1 MADPRPWVYGTDG
14 PDIIAS
20 AGRNAHFSG
29 EGGDDVLYAG
39 TADDLVRPLDGSR
52 PFPDP
57 YLSRAFTATAG
68 TLAGAAGDD
77 TLYGTGGPDMLYGG
91 DGNDLLIG
99 GEVGSHQAG
108 DYLNG
113 GPGAD
118 VFRWRPLSADKPI
131 TDTHGDQV
139 ADFEV
144 GVDKLDLSAYQNPHY
159 PGAVW
164 AGTQAPPQGT
174 QLTVGWYVD
183 DAGATVVRYEAPYST
198 YAGPFPSQVPYGR
211 MEGQFKVH
219 IINGG
224 TLSASDFIL
233 GGPVNIL
240 PPPAPVTP
248 PPPDPHF
255 VDRQPSTSAAPVEA
269 ASSPAAKV
277 TQPPAAQYAFASEH
291 QAQAARLYN
300 AAMDRRPDAE
310 GLAFWTNSLDQGH
323 SLDTLARGFMAS
335 PEWQARY
342 GVPDNKAFVEL
353 LYKNV
358 LDRPGEAEGVAF
370 WTANLDAG
378 RAERAGTVVGF
389 SESAENVWRVSADN
403 VFG

>member
-1 MADPRPWVYGTDG
+1 MADPRPWVYGTDR

-29 EGGDDVLYAG
+29 EGGDDILYGG
-39 TADDLVRPLDGSR
+39 TADDLVWPLDGSR

-57 YLSRAFTATAG
+57 YLSRAFAATAG
-68 TLAGAAGDD
+68 TLAGAAGND
-77 TLYGTGGPDMLYGG
+77 TLYGAGGPDILYGG

-99 GEVGSHQAG
+99 GEGG
-108 DYLNG
+108 DLLNG

-131 TDTHGDQV
+131 ADTFNDHV
-139 ADFEV
+139 ADFET
-144 GVDKLDLSAYQNPHY
+144 GTDKLDLSAYQNPHF
-159 PGAVW
+159 PGAAW
-164 AGTQAPPQGT
+164 AGTHPLQQGT
-174 QLTVGWYVD
+174 QLTLGWYVD
-183 DAGATVVRYEAPYST
+183 DAGDTVVRYNAPYT
-198 YAGPFPSQVPYGR
+198 NYAGPFPTQVPAYAMAG
-211 MEGQFKVH
+211 ELKVH
-219 IINGG
+219 VVNGG

-233 GGPVNIL
+233 GGTVSTL
-240 PPPAPVTP
+240 PPPEPVTP
-248 PPPDPHF
+248 SAPEPKWQ
-255 VDRQPSTSAAPVEA
+255 DRQPSASAEPQPAPAAAAEAAPA
-269 ASSPAAKV
+269 TPH
-277 TQPPAAQYAFASEH
+277 AFASGH

-300 AAMDRRPDAE
+300 AALDRRPDAD
-310 GLAFWTNSLDQGH
+310 GLAFWTKALDEGH
-323 SLDTLARGFMAS
+323 SLDTLAQGFMTS

-353 LYKNV
+353 LYKNI

-370 WTANLDAG
+370 WTANLDTG